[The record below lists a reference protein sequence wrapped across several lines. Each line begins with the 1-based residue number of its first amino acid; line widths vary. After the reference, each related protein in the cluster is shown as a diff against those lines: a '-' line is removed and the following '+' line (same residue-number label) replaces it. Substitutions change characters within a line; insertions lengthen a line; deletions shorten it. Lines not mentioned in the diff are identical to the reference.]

1 MYACSKTATS
11 SFWTFCQTKNQTIS
25 IRQHEDQMNEK
36 LYAVVVYELKN
47 LVKSRI
53 RMKRDVGNGY

>member
-1 MYACSKTATS
+1 
-11 SFWTFCQTKNQTIS
+11 
-25 IRQHEDQMNEK
+25 MNEK